1 MWPSF
6 VINLGPNVER
16 MQAVAAALDSAAIVF
31 TRLEGVNGWQ
41 MSASDIALHY
51 DAERNRRQARRDLTR
66 AEIGCYLS
74 HRSAW
79 QRIATGSAEGGF
91 IFEDDISVIGDLAQT
106 LRLLS
111 DDAARQWDMV
121 KLFSLRPIDKLGA
134 ARTLSSKLRIGV
146 PFEVPTCLN
155 GYGLTREAATILLG
169 RPARVFRPV
178 DEDQKFFWETGLRV
192 ELVLPT
198 PIGIGNQETT
208 TGTVGGSRRL
218 EKQGGL
224 AQALR
229 GLSYSIDYHAR
240 LAYFRARQGYR
251 YD

>member
-6 VINLGPNVER
+6 VINLAPNVER
-16 MQAVAAALDSAAIVF
+16 MRAVAAALDAEGIAF

-41 MSASDIALHY
+41 LSPSDLALHY
-51 DAERNRRQARRDLTR
+51 DAARNRRQARRDLTR

-74 HRSAW
+74 HRAAW
-79 QRIATGSAEGGF
+79 QRITEGGAEGGF
-91 IFEDDISVIGDLAQT
+91 IFEDDISVIGDLAET

-111 DDAARQWDMV
+111 EDAGRQWDMV
-121 KLFSLRPIDKLGA
+121 KLFSLRPIKRLGA
-134 ARTLSSKLRIGV
+134 ARALSGNTRIGV

-155 GYGLTREAATILLG
+155 GYGLTREAARVLLG
-169 RPARVFRPV
+169 RGGRLFRPV

-218 EKQGGL
+218 EKQGGP

-229 GLSYSIDYHAR
+229 GLFYSIDYHAR
-240 LAYFRARQGYR
+240 LTYFRARQGYK